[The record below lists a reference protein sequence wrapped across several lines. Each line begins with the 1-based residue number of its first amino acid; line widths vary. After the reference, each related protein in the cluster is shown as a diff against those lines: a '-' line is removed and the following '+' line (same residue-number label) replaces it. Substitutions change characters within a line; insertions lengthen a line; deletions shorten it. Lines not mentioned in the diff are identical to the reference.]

1 MVVTVMIIGVMQLS
15 YNEKVVPDRF
25 RANYLS
31 FKVCVFRVARDHPAV
46 ESVVTAHVKS

>member
-1 MVVTVMIIGVMQLS
+1 MVVTVKIIRVMQS